1 MLGVPDNEPAA
12 PVSNIEVPAINFDP
26 QSSANQ
32 LGIPVDI
39 VKEFVQDFKQQVSS
53 HQVDFDNALAGQNI
67 QEVNATATLLKG
79 MSDNLRLNEIS
90 EVLKELQ
97 SETNINNTAD
107 AIAKVQAYADQL

>member
-1 MLGVPDNEPAA
+1 MA
-12 PVSNIEVPAINFDP
+12 PLNFDP
-26 QSSANQ
+26 QSRANQ

-39 VKEFVQDFKQQVSS
+39 VKEFVQDFKQQVTT
-53 HQVDFDNALAGQNI
+53 HQIDFKNALQSQNI
-67 QEVNATATLLKG
+67 KEINTTATLLKG

-97 SETNINNTAD
+97 SETDINNTAD